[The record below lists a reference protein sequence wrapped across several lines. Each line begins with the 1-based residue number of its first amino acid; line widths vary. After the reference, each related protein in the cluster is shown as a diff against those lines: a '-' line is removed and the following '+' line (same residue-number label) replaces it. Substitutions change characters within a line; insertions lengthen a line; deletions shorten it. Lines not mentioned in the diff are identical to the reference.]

1 MSENTRLAA
10 WRFFWIFGVL
20 AIVETSVRV
29 GWISTFFLAAPTRA
43 AVVLWEQI
51 VHGNALWLTAITLFE
66 IAACLTIS
74 TVFGVLAGFLLWRY
88 KLIGNSYE
96 MLLAALFSSPV
107 ILAYPIFLVTFGR
120 GSAAVIAL
128 SSIFGLI
135 PTIINTKGAFQNVNP
150 ILLQVGASMNL
161 TRQQMFRHI
170 LIPAVAP
177 TIFSGFRLALTYILK
192 SVLGLEYVADHGKAA
207 AAPGPGPRARL
218 DGVHARQVVLAD
230 LEADG
235 LRRDAVARA
244 HLRVVG
250 QRARCRGGAWTQPDL
265 VQPRVGPDFI
275 GQPLSRSRSVSVNDL
290 GHLGGIV
297 QHAQDRLESLPALR
311 LVALHPA
318 NESLREKVFLLPV
331 AREGD
336 RRGLL
341 AGRAAQDHRAAPAPL
356 ADRLR
361 LAQGRGAAQRRAEL
375 HHRDR
380 RAGHPLHPRPFQ
392 A

>member
-1 MSENTRLAA
+1 MSENTRLTAL
-10 WRFFWIFGVL
+10 RLTIIFGVL

-43 AVVLWEQI
+43 VIVLWQQL
-51 VHGNALWLTAITLFE
+51 VYGNALWLTAITLFE

-88 KLIGNSYE
+88 QLIGNSYE

-161 TRQQMFRHI
+161 NRQQMFRHI

-192 SVLGLEYVADHGKAA
+192 SVLGLEYVAQVGGVGMWLSDAA
-207 AAPGPGPRARL
+207 FKFEVEEVYAGLFGTMLLSILFLYLINRSE
-218 DGVHARQVVLAD
+218 VLV
-230 LEADG
+230 
-235 LRRDAVARA
+235 RR
-244 HLRVVG
+244 
-250 QRARCRGGAWTQPDL
+250 
-265 VQPRVGPDFI
+265 
-275 GQPLSRSRSVSVNDL
+275 
-290 GHLGGIV
+290 
-297 QHAQDRLESLPALR
+297 
-311 LVALHPA
+311 
-318 NESLREKVFLLPV
+318 
-331 AREGD
+331 
-336 RRGLL
+336 
-341 AGRAAQDHRAAPAPL
+341 
-356 ADRLR
+356 
-361 LAQGRGAAQRRAEL
+361 
-375 HHRDR
+375 
-380 RAGHPLHPRPFQ
+380 
-392 A
+392 

>member
-1 MSENTRLAA
+1 MSETTRLTV
-10 WRFFWIFGVL
+10 WRLSIIFGIL

-51 VHGNALWLTAITLFE
+51 IHGNALWLTAITLFE
-66 IAACLTIS
+66 IAMCLTIS

-88 KLIGNSYE
+88 QLIGNSYE

-177 TIFSGFRLALTYILK
+177 PIFSGFRLALTYILK
-192 SVLGLEYVADHGKAA
+192 SVLGLEYVAQVGGVGMWLSDAA
-207 AAPGPGPRARL
+207 FKFEVEEVYAGLFGTMLLSILFLYLINRSE
-218 DGVHARQVVLAD
+218 VLV
-230 LEADG
+230 
-235 LRRDAVARA
+235 R
-244 HLRVVG
+244 
-250 QRARCRGGAWTQPDL
+250 
-265 VQPRVGPDFI
+265 
-275 GQPLSRSRSVSVNDL
+275 
-290 GHLGGIV
+290 
-297 QHAQDRLESLPALR
+297 
-311 LVALHPA
+311 
-318 NESLREKVFLLPV
+318 K
-331 AREGD
+331 
-336 RRGLL
+336 
-341 AGRAAQDHRAAPAPL
+341 
-356 ADRLR
+356 
-361 LAQGRGAAQRRAEL
+361 
-375 HHRDR
+375 
-380 RAGHPLHPRPFQ
+380 
-392 A
+392 